1 MDKIYLFEDNQSDRM
16 YYANELSK
24 ADHDV
29 AIINR
34 SPFLTL
40 IDKNTVKDKDRRA
53 HKRLRVKKDAFAL
66 IKPFSVKQ
74 IRVVDRSMGQIAC
87 AIYRSKPTRFGRVNN
102 ISMDGLSFDYIVGEE
117 ESSQSLVL
125 DILLADRGFYL
136 TNLTFK
142 TICDV
147 KVAADFSMDPIKV
160 RRHHVRFERPAPAQI
175 RKIQYFIQHYGS
187 CEVYKHFKLRPKEF

>member
-1 MDKIYLFEDNQSDRM
+1 MDKNYLFDHNQKDRM

-29 AIINR
+29 AIMSR

-66 IKPFSVKQ
+66 IRLVSVKQ
-74 IRVVDRSMGQIAC
+74 IRIVDKSMGEIAC
-87 AIYRSKPTRFGRVNN
+87 AVYRSKPVKFGRINN
-102 ISMDGLSFDYIVGEE
+102 ISMDGLSFDYIVGEGG
-117 ESSQSLVL
+117 SSQSLVL

-147 KVAADFSMDPIKV
+147 KVAADFSMDPIKMM
-160 RRHHVRFERPAPAQI
+160 RHHVRFERPAPSQI
-175 RKIQYFIQHYGS
+175 RKIQYFIQHYSS
-187 CEVYKHFKLRPKEF
+187 CVEY